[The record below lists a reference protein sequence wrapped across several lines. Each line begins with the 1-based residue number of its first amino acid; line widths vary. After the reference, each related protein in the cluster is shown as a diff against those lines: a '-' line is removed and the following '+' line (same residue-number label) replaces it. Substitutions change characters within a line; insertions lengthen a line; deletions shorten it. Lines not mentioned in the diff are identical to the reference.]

1 MSNAKF
7 GEPWSF
13 GEGEDGREMQRED
26 SFPITWD
33 TRLEERTITC
43 VNAFEGIDDPEAEL
57 ARLRKIEEAER
68 KPIELATPHFR
79 EALELLTEAIEEEAF
94 QPCFDQDNF
103 MIGPSLLGPLTLA
116 YCALLEVRLAI
127 GLSDGR
133 AAQVTA
139 GEGCTY

>member
-68 KPIELATPHFR
+68 KPIELAKPHFR
-79 EALELLTEAIEEEAF
+79 EALELLTEAIEEEDF
-94 QPCFDQDNF
+94 QPCFDRENF
-103 MIGPSLLGPLTLA
+103 MIGPSLLGTLTRA
-116 YCALLEVRLAI
+116 YDALLEVRDAL
-127 GLSDGR
+127 GLSEDI
-133 AAQVTA
+133 AETVTE
-139 GEGCTY
+139 GEG